1 MDTFRALQRLIS
13 PIITRVR
20 RVCLGAIIRRVDDGG
35 DLQRMQVE
43 SIGHSVYDNVEKF
56 EQFGF
61 TSNPPVG
68 LDAIIIERCGKHIIV
83 AIGDRKYRIKNL
95 ESGDTAVYDVRGQTI
110 ILNETGISVTDAHGN
125 TVITDSNGINTT
137 DTNGNN
143 AKMDG
148 SGINL
153 TDINGNNIT
162 MAASGVNING
172 VLITQAGVVTTPATV
187 TTGGALT
194 AGGAIT
200 SGGDVT
206 SSSGKTLDTHTHE
219 IAQTL
224 SITGASTSGPT
235 AITATTTPPT
245 A

>member
-1 MDTFRALQRLIS
+1 MDTFRALQRLMA
-13 PIITRVR
+13 PIITRIR
-20 RVCLGAIIRRVDDGG
+20 RVCLGAIIRRVDDDG

-61 TSNPPVG
+61 TSNPPLG

-95 ESGDTAVYDVRGQTI
+95 ESGDTAIYDVRGQTI
-110 ILNETGISVTDAHGN
+110 ILNKTGISVTDAHGN
-125 TVITDSNGINTT
+125 TVVTDSNGINTT

-143 AKMDG
+143 VKMDG

-162 MAASGVNING
+162 MSSAGVNING
-172 VLITQAGVVTTPATV
+172 VLITQVGVMTTPKTI
-187 TTGGALT
+187 T
-194 AGGAIT
+194 AGGDIT
-200 SGGDVT
+200 SGAGN
-206 SSSGKTLDTHTHE
+206 SMDTHTHQ
-219 IAQTL
+219 IAQTM

-235 AITATTTPPT
+235 AITATTTPPVPGI
-245 A
+245 

>member
-1 MDTFRALQRLIS
+1 MDTFRALQRLMA
-13 PIITRVR
+13 PIITRIR

-61 TSNPPVG
+61 TSNPPLG

-95 ESGDTAVYDVRGQTI
+95 ESGDTAIYDAHNQTI
-110 ILNETGISVTDAHGN
+110 ILNKDGITVTDTQNN
-125 TVITDSNGINTT
+125 TFVMNSDGINTT

-143 AKMDG
+143 VKMNG

-162 MAASGVNING
+162 MSSAGVNING
-172 VLITQAGVVTTPATV
+172 VLITQAGVMTTPSTV
-187 TTGGALT
+187 TT
-194 AGGAIT
+194 GGAIT

>member
-1 MDTFRALQRLIS
+1 MDTFRALQRLMA
-13 PIITRVR
+13 PIITRIR

-61 TSNPPVG
+61 TSNPPLG
-68 LDAIIIERCGKHIIV
+68 LDAIIVERCGKHIIV

-95 ESGDTAVYDVRGQTI
+95 GSGDTAIYDAHNQTI
-110 ILNETGISVTDAHGN
+110 ILNKNGIAVTDTQN
-125 TVITDSNGINTT
+125 NKVVMNSSGINTT

-143 AKMDG
+143 VKMN
-148 SGINL
+148 SAGINL

-162 MAASGVNING
+162 MSAAGINING
-172 VLITQAGVVTTPATV
+172 VLITQDGTMTTPSTV
-187 TTGGALT
+187 KTGDN
-194 AGGAIT
+194 IT
-200 SGGDVT
+200 SGGDVISAT
-206 SSSGKTLDTHTHE
+206 GNTLDTHKHGVTT
-219 IAQTL
+219 AVAT
-224 SITGASTSGPT
+224 SSPAPTGSWP
-235 AITATTTPPT
+235 TTPPLQ

>member
-1 MDTFRALQRLIS
+1 MDTFRALQRLMA
-13 PIITRVR
+13 PIITRIR
-20 RVCLGAIIRRVDDGG
+20 RVCLGAIIRRVDDDG

-95 ESGDTAVYDVRGQTI
+95 EPGDTAIYDVRGQTI
-110 ILNETGISVTDAHGN
+110 ILNKTGISVTDAHGN
-125 TVITDSNGINTT
+125 TVVTDSSGINTT

-143 AKMDG
+143 IKMNG

-162 MAASGVNING
+162 MSSAGVNING
-172 VLITQAGVVTTPATV
+172 VLITQAGVMTTPSTI
-187 TTGGALT
+187 T
-194 AGGAIT
+194 AGGDIT
-200 SGGDVT
+200 SGIGTSLDAHTHGVTTAVST
-206 SSSGKTLDTHTHE
+206 SSP
-219 IAQTL
+219 AP
-224 SITGASTSGPT
+224 TGSWP
-235 AITATTTPPT
+235 TTPPIP
-245 A
+245 AA

>member
-1 MDTFRALQRLIS
+1 MDTFRALQRLMA
-13 PIITRVR
+13 PIITRIR

-61 TSNPPVG
+61 TSNPPLG

-95 ESGDTAVYDVRGQTI
+95 ESGDTAIYDAHNQTI
-110 ILNETGISVTDAHGN
+110 ILNKDGITVTDTQNN
-125 TVITDSNGINTT
+125 TVVMNSDGINTT

-143 AKMDG
+143 VKMNG

-162 MAASGVNING
+162 MSSAGVNING
-172 VLITQAGVVTTPATV
+172 VLITQSGVMTTPSTV
-187 TTGGALT
+187 TT
-194 AGGAIT
+194 GGAIT

>member
-13 PIITRVR
+13 PIITRIR
-20 RVCLGAIIRRVDDGG
+20 RVCLGAIIRRVDDDG

-61 TSNPPVG
+61 TSNPPLG

-110 ILNETGISVTDAHGN
+110 ILNKTGISVTDAHGN

-148 SGINL
+148 SGIKL

-162 MAASGVNING
+162 MGVSGVNING
-172 VLITQAGVVTTPATV
+172 VLITQAGVMTTPSTV
-187 TTGGALT
+187 TT
-194 AGGAIT
+194 GGAIT

-206 SSSGKTLDTHTHE
+206 SSSGKTLDTHTHG

>member
-1 MDTFRALQRLIS
+1 MDTFRALQRLMA
-13 PIITRVR
+13 PIITRIR

-61 TSNPPVG
+61 TSNPPLG

-95 ESGDTAVYDVRGQTI
+95 ESGDTAIYDAHNQTI
-110 ILNETGISVTDAHGN
+110 ILNKDGITVTDTQNN
-125 TVITDSNGINTT
+125 TVVMNSDGINTT

-143 AKMDG
+143 VKMNG

-162 MAASGVNING
+162 MSSAGVNING
-172 VLITQAGVVTTPATV
+172 VLITQAGVMTTPSTV
-187 TTGGALT
+187 TT
-194 AGGAIT
+194 GGAIT